1 MRVKVTNNIIKFV
14 TDIAL
19 ETVQKKLI
27 PSTLCDEK
35 GNVLYKISVNPDG
48 RGDLSVF
55 GIVAN
60 SVEDG
65 KLAVV
70 ITERM
75 DITAEEIK
83 QRYGKAIIA
92 AQKFCP
98 LYAAEADEAQQA
110 IDAAFEGAF
119 AE

>member
-14 TDIAL
+14 TDITLDA
-19 ETVQKKLI
+19 VQKRLV
-27 PSTLCDEK
+27 PPTLCDEK
-35 GNVLYKISVNPDG
+35 GNVLYKIAVNPDG
-48 RGDLSVF
+48 RGDLSQY

-60 SVEDG
+60 SIEDG

-75 DITAEEIK
+75 DITADEIK

-98 LYAAEADEAQQA
+98 LYAAEVDEAQQA
-110 IDAAFEGAF
+110 VDAAFEGAF